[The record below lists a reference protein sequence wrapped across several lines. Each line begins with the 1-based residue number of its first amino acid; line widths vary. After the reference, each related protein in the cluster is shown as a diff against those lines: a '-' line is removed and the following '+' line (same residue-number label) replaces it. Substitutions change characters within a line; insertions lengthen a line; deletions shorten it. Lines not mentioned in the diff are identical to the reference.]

1 MPLSQDP
8 KGGGTEA
15 DGSRSTEFCSYC
27 YQNGAFFEPNMTLEQ
42 MIAKL
47 EPIMAG
53 MHMPSQVIER
63 TKATL
68 PQLKRWRVPSVH

>member
-47 EPIMAG
+47 EPIMSG
-53 MHMPSQVIER
+53 MHMLPLVVEK
-63 TKATL
+63 TMATL
-68 PQLKRWRVPSVH
+68 PQLKRWRVPSVR